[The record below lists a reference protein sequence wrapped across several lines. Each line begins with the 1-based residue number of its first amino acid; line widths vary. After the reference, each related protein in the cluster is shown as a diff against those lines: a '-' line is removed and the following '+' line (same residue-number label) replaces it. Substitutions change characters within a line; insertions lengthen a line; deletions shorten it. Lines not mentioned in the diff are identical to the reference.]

1 MTSLARLATKLQK
14 KKIEA
19 AKLRKQSEKKFKQVK
34 KLSRKTS
41 SGLSSLQKRLE
52 NTHGKL
58 DDVSFHLNQRT
69 AQQESIMRLVAGAQ
83 ERLKYEKDLKEQ
95 TEQELEF
102 ASSKEEKQQIQERL
116 QTIVDRINELTAEIR
131 QRNAMA
137 RKTTDAI
144 DEYKNSKSKIASQ
157 VRKQVHAKPVL
168 VNLMKNTKKT
178 TTRLAKQLENREKR
192 EQAVKSTLE
201 KINKTLAKS
210 RKSKPKRKKSKIK
223 PKRKKVTKKTK
234 TKRRMAHKR
243 KEKKTKKSKT
253 KRRKR

>member
-1 MTSLARLATKLQK
+1 LTSLARLATKLQK

-34 KLSRKTS
+34 KLSRKTTF
-41 SGLSSLQKRLE
+41 GLSSLQKRLE
-52 NTHGKL
+52 DTHEKL

-95 TEQELEF
+95 TAQELEF

-144 DEYKNSKSKIASQ
+144 DEYKSSKSKIASQ
-157 VRKQVHAKPVL
+157 VRKQVQSKPVL

-178 TTRLAKQLENREKR
+178 ATRLAKQLENREKR

-223 PKRKKVTKKTK
+223 PKRKKVTKKAK
-234 TKRRMAHKR
+234 TKRITPKR
-243 KEKKTKKSKT
+243 KGKKTKKSKA

>member
-1 MTSLARLATKLQK
+1 LTSLTRLATKLQK

-19 AKLRKQSEKKFKQVK
+19 AKLRKQSEKKFKQVR
-34 KLSRKTS
+34 KLSRKTT

-52 NTHGKL
+52 STHEKL

-69 AQQESIMRLVAGAQ
+69 AQQESIMRLVAAAQ
-83 ERLKYEKDLKEQ
+83 ERLKQEKDLKEQ
-95 TEQELEF
+95 TAQELEF

-144 DEYKNSKSKIASQ
+144 DEFKNSKSKIANQ
-157 VRKQVHAKPVL
+157 VRKQVQSKPVL

-178 TTRLAKQLENREKR
+178 ATRLAKQLENREKR
-192 EQAVKSTLE
+192 ERAVKSTLE

-210 RKSKPKRKKSKIK
+210 RKSKPKRKKSKTK

-234 TKRRMAHKR
+234 PRRIAHKR
-243 KEKKTKKSKT
+243 KGKKTKKSKI

>member
-1 MTSLARLATKLQK
+1 MTSLTRLATKLQK

-19 AKLRKQSEKKFKQVK
+19 SKLRKQSEKKFKQVR
-34 KLSRKTS
+34 KLSRKTT

-52 NTHGKL
+52 STHEKL

-69 AQQESIMRLVAGAQ
+69 AQQESITRLVAAAQ
-83 ERLKYEKDLKEQ
+83 ERLKQERDLKEQ

-144 DEYKNSKSKIASQ
+144 DEFKSSKSKITSQ
-157 VRKQVHAKPVL
+157 VRKQAQSKPVL

-178 TTRLAKQLENREKR
+178 ATRLAKQLENREKR

-210 RKSKPKRKKSKIK
+210 RKSKPKRKKSKTK

-234 TKRRMAHKR
+234 PRRIAHKR
-243 KEKKTKKSKT
+243 KGKKTKKSKT

>member
-1 MTSLARLATKLQK
+1 
-14 KKIEA
+14 
-19 AKLRKQSEKKFKQVK
+19 
-34 KLSRKTS
+34 
-41 SGLSSLQKRLE
+41 
-52 NTHGKL
+52 
-58 DDVSFHLNQRT
+58 LNQRT
-69 AQQESIMRLVAGAQ
+69 AQQESIMRLVAAAQ
-83 ERLKYEKDLKEQ
+83 ERLKQEKDLKEQ

-102 ASSKEEKQQIQERL
+102 ASSKEEKQQIHERL

-157 VRKQVHAKPVL
+157 VRKQAQTKPVL

-178 TTRLAKQLENREKR
+178 ATRLAKQLENREKR

-210 RKSKPKRKKSKIK
+210 RKSKPKRKKSKTK

-234 TKRRMAHKR
+234 TKRRIAHKR
-243 KEKKTKKSKT
+243 KGKRTKKSKT

>member
-34 KLSRKTS
+34 KLSRKTTF
-41 SGLSSLQKRLE
+41 GLSSLQKRLE
-52 NTHGKL
+52 DTHEKL

-95 TEQELEF
+95 TAQELEF

-144 DEYKNSKSKIASQ
+144 DEYKSSKSKIASQ
-157 VRKQVHAKPVL
+157 VRKQVQSKPVL

-178 TTRLAKQLENREKR
+178 ATRLAKQLENREKR

-223 PKRKKVTKKTK
+223 PKRKKVTKKAK
-234 TKRRMAHKR
+234 TKRITPKR
-243 KEKKTKKSKT
+243 RGQKTKKSKA

>member
-1 MTSLARLATKLQK
+1 LTSLARLATKLQK

-19 AKLRKQSEKKFKQVK
+19 AKLRKQSEKKINQVR
-34 KLSRKTS
+34 KLSRKSS
-41 SGLSSLQKRLE
+41 SGLSLLKRRLE
-52 NTHGKL
+52 NTHEKL
-58 DDVSFHLNQRT
+58 DDVSFHLSQRT
-69 AQQESIMRLVAGAQ
+69 AQQESIMRLVAAAQ

-102 ASSKEEKQQIQERL
+102 AGSKEEKQQIQERL

-157 VRKQVHAKPVL
+157 VRKQVQSKPVL

-178 TTRLAKQLENREKR
+178 ATRLAKQLENREKR
-192 EQAVKSTLE
+192 EQAVKITLE

-210 RKSKPKRKKSKIK
+210 RKSKPKRKKSKVK
-223 PKRKKVTKKTK
+223 PKRKKVTKNTK
-234 TKRRMAHKR
+234 TKRITPKR
-243 KEKKTKKSKT
+243 KGKKTKKSKA

>member
-14 KKIEA
+14 KKNEA

-41 SGLSSLQKRLE
+41 SGLSSLQRRLE
-52 NTHGKL
+52 NTHEKL

-83 ERLKYEKDLKEQ
+83 ERLKQEKDLKEQ

-102 ASSKEEKQQIQERL
+102 AGSKEEKQQIQERL

-137 RKTTDAI
+137 RKAIDAI
-144 DEYKNSKSKIASQ
+144 DEYKSSKSKIASR
-157 VRKQVHAKPVL
+157 VRKQVHAKPQL
-168 VNLMKNTKKT
+168 VKLVKT
-178 TTRLAKQLENREKR
+178 TQKTTARLAKQLANREKR
-192 EQAVKSTLE
+192 EKAVKSTLE
-201 KINKTLAKS
+201 KINKTLSKS
-210 RKSKPKRKKSKIK
+210 RKSRPKRKKSKIK
-223 PKRKKVTKKTK
+223 PKRKKVTKKAK
-234 TKRRMAHKR
+234 TKRITPKR
-243 KEKKTKKSKT
+243 KGKKTKKSKA
-253 KRRKR
+253 KRR

>member
-1 MTSLARLATKLQK
+1 MTSLTRLATKLQK

-34 KLSRKTS
+34 KLSRKTT

-52 NTHGKL
+52 STHEKL

-69 AQQESIMRLVAGAQ
+69 AQQESIMRLVAAAQ
-83 ERLKYEKDLKEQ
+83 ERLKQEKDLKEQ
-95 TEQELEF
+95 TMQELEF

-144 DEYKNSKSKIASQ
+144 DEFKNSKSKITSQ
-157 VRKQVHAKPVL
+157 VRKQAQSKPVL

-178 TTRLAKQLENREKR
+178 ATRLAKQLENREKR

-234 TKRRMAHKR
+234 TRRISHKR
-243 KEKKTKKSKT
+243 KGKKTKKSKT

>member
-1 MTSLARLATKLQK
+1 LTSLTRLATKLQK

-19 AKLRKQSEKKFKQVK
+19 AKLRKQSEKKFKQVR
-34 KLSRKTS
+34 KLSRKTT

-52 NTHGKL
+52 STHEKL

-69 AQQESIMRLVAGAQ
+69 AQQESIMRLVAAAQ
-83 ERLKYEKDLKEQ
+83 ERLKQEKDLKEQ
-95 TEQELEF
+95 TAQELEF

-131 QRNAMA
+131 QRNATA

-144 DEYKNSKSKIASQ
+144 DEFKNSKSKIANQ
-157 VRKQVHAKPVL
+157 VRKQVQSKPVL

-178 TTRLAKQLENREKR
+178 ATRLAKQLENREKR
-192 EQAVKSTLE
+192 ERAVKSTLE

-210 RKSKPKRKKSKIK
+210 RKSKPKRKKSKTK

-234 TKRRMAHKR
+234 PRRIAHKR
-243 KEKKTKKSKT
+243 KGKKTKKSKT

>member
-1 MTSLARLATKLQK
+1 LTSLTRLATKLQK

-34 KLSRKTS
+34 KLSRKTT

-52 NTHGKL
+52 NTHEKL

-69 AQQESIMRLVAGAQ
+69 AQQESIMRLVAAAQ
-83 ERLKYEKDLKEQ
+83 ERLKQEKDLKEQ
-95 TEQELEF
+95 TTQELEF
-102 ASSKEEKQQIQERL
+102 ANSKEEKQQIQERL

-137 RKTTDAI
+137 RKTIDAI
-144 DEYKNSKSKIASQ
+144 DEFKNSKSKIASQ
-157 VRKQVHAKPVL
+157 VRKQAQSKPVL
-168 VNLMKNTKKT
+168 VSLIKNTKKT
-178 TTRLAKQLENREKR
+178 ATRLAKQLENREKR
-192 EQAVKSTLE
+192 ERAVKSTLE

-210 RKSKPKRKKSKIK
+210 RKSKPKRKKSKTK

-234 TKRRMAHKR
+234 TKRRLAHK
-243 KEKKTKKSKT
+243 KKGKKTKKSKT

>member
-1 MTSLARLATKLQK
+1 MTSLTRLATKLQK

-34 KLSRKTS
+34 KLSRKTT

-52 NTHGKL
+52 STHEKL

-69 AQQESIMRLVAGAQ
+69 AQQESIMRLVAAAQ
-83 ERLKYEKDLKEQ
+83 ERLKQEKDLKEQ
-95 TEQELEF
+95 TAQELDF

-144 DEYKNSKSKIASQ
+144 DEFKNSKSKITSQ
-157 VRKQVHAKPVL
+157 VRKQAQSKPVL

-178 TTRLAKQLENREKR
+178 ATRLAKQLENREKR
-192 EQAVKSTLE
+192 EQV
-201 KINKTLAKS
+201 
-210 RKSKPKRKKSKIK
+210 
-223 PKRKKVTKKTK
+223 
-234 TKRRMAHKR
+234 
-243 KEKKTKKSKT
+243 
-253 KRRKR
+253 

>member
-1 MTSLARLATKLQK
+1 MTLLTRLATKLQK
-14 KKIEA
+14 KKIEV

-34 KLSRKTS
+34 KLSRKTI
-41 SGLSSLQKRLE
+41 SGLSSLQKKLE
-52 NTHGKL
+52 STHEKL

-69 AQQESIMRLVAGAQ
+69 AQQESIMRLVAAAQ
-83 ERLKYEKDLKEQ
+83 ERLKQEKDLKEQ
-95 TEQELEF
+95 TMQELEF

-144 DEYKNSKSKIASQ
+144 DEFKSSKSKIANQ
-157 VRKQVHAKPVL
+157 VRKQAQSKPVL

-178 TTRLAKQLENREKR
+178 ATRLAKQLENREKR

-210 RKSKPKRKKSKIK
+210 RKSKPKRKKSKTK

-234 TKRRMAHKR
+234 TRRRIAHKR
-243 KEKKTKKSKT
+243 KGKKTKKSKA